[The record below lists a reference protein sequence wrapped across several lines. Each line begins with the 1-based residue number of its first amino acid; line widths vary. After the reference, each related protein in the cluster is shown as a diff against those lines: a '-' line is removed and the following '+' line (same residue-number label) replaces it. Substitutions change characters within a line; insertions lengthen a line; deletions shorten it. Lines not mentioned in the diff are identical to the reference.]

1 MTVYGFNQRITVS
14 NTQLLLFPA
23 VGKTFSI
30 VAGTLYRRTG
40 PGCAIQVISGAIRY
54 VWAPTHGI
62 PNAID
67 EISATLDPLQ
77 NTDVLQRD
85 DVANALYAIRNG
97 GSDAVVHIS
106 IEAVIWPLDQIL

>member
-23 VGKTFSI
+23 VGKTFTSD
-30 VAGTLYRRTG
+30 GTRYRRTG
-40 PGCAIQVISGAIRY
+40 PGCAVQVISGAIRY

-67 EISATLDPLQ
+67 AISATLDPLQ

-97 GSDAVVHIS
+97 GSDATVHIS
-106 IEAVIWPLDQIL
+106 IEAVIWPLAEIL